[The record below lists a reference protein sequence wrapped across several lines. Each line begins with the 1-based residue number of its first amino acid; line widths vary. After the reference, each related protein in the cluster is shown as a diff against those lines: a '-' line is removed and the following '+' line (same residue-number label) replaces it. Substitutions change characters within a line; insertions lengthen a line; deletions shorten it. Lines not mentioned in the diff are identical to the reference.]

1 MVTRRDIER
10 GLDELGLTKTS
21 HVLVHTSYN
30 SLGGVQ
36 GGPATVARALVESL
50 GTVMMPAFTSDRTFV
65 WDPRGVFE
73 GNAYAPEP
81 PANMRGAE
89 HFTYETPMNKT
100 MGIINETL
108 RTAYSVRRSAHP
120 SASFIACGTLAE
132 QLVGPG
138 TEVDGVE
145 PIRRLMDAGG
155 DVLLLGVT
163 HNNSTAIH
171 LAEQLTGRRLFLR
184 YALTPAG
191 VRAATGGGCG
201 AAFDQLQPHV
211 AHLERRLL
219 LGRATLR
226 CYALQPYVAAARD
239 LIRRDP
245 LALLCDSCE
254 RCRAHKSRVAV

>member
-1 MVTRRDIER
+1 MVTQRDVER

-36 GGPATVARALVESL
+36 GGPLTVARAFVESL
-50 GTVMMPAFTSDRTFV
+50 GTVMMPTFTSDRTFV

-73 GNAYAPEP
+73 GNAYAQEP
-81 PANMRGAE
+81 PANMREAE
-89 HFTYETPMNKT
+89 PFTHETPANKT

-108 RTAYSVRRSAHP
+108 RTAYAVRRSAHP
-120 SASFIACGTLAE
+120 SASFIAYGTLAE

-163 HNNSTAIH
+163 HTSSTAIH
-171 LAEQLTGRRLFLR
+171 LAEQLAGGRLFVR

-191 VRAATGGGCG
+191 VRAVSGGGCS
-201 AAFDQLQPHV
+201 AAFDDLQPHV

-226 CYALQPYVAAARD
+226 CYALQPYVAIARD
-239 LIRRDP
+239 LVRRDP
-245 LALLCDSCE
+245 FALLCDSCD
-254 RCRAHKSRVAV
+254 RCRGHKSRVAV